1 MYLLFSLEYLSNC
14 EGPLWQFLAIGKTN
28 VNQFVHFVNNV
39 PYIFPSSFSFSAT
52 DSATISLLVSSCGSG
67 ALCSPQ
73 LIVIRK
79 PQKTITRFHQRIPKT
94 CLAQPH
100 QPTDFLESPRIR
112 LMTPP
117 EDAPLLTRRSQL
129 SSYGF
134 AQLTLRISVLCQLAT
149 NEPGQRIH
157 PCRLHKHP
165 AIPRRSP
172 V

>member
-39 PYIFPSSFSFSAT
+39 PYIFPSSLSFSPT

-79 PQKTITRFHQRIPKT
+79 PQKTMTRFHQRIPKT
-94 CLAQPH
+94 CLVQPH
-100 QPTDFLESPRIR
+100 QPTDLLESPRIR
-112 LMTPP
+112 LMPP
-117 EDAPLLTRRSQL
+117 LKMLHFSQEEV
-129 SSYGF
+129 SYHHMDLPV
-134 AQLTLRISVLCQLAT
+134 LTLRISVLCQLAT